1 MKSHVGVAASSDE
14 DLCLVHLSADE
25 QMIERQKG
33 RATDGGRERRND
45 AGEQTVLQPG
55 QLKGVCVAPVKRRM
69 LHLHAP
75 QQKVGMVLLCS
86 RVCVLGV
93 VLLCSHTEDL
103 HVHPCSVRLEGTLI
117 VSIRKSNL
125 FPIERVKISTH
136 ITSTHT
142 FQSHPK
148 GAAHDATPA
157 GVRHV

>member
-1 MKSHVGVAASSDE
+1 MNSHVGVAASSDE
-14 DLCLVHLSADE
+14 DLGHLPAEE

-93 VLLCSHTEDL
+93 ALLCSHTEDL
-103 HVHPCSVRLEGTLI
+103 HVHPCSVRLEGTLV

-125 FPIERVKISTH
+125 FPDERVKISTH
-136 ITSTHT
+136 VTCTHT
-142 FQSHPK
+142 FQSHPI
-148 GAAHDATPA
+148 GAAH
-157 GVRHV
+157 GRHV